1 MTADDL
7 RRSPLAGVSGAFPA
21 AGGAVSLR
29 ELPFPA
35 QFSFRFRDAP
45 LLSAPGSG
53 PGGPGS
59 DPGPVPGPGRFT
71 RIGERLD
78 ALRLG
83 PDEWLVV
90 GPDGAQGA
98 IRDLLEPVLDPE
110 YGSLVDVS
118 ANRTVLELAGPAARS
133 VLEKGCSIDL
143 HPRVF
148 PPGSCVQTLLSK
160 VQVILRRTI
169 VAPGPAYQLFVRP
182 SFADYLARWL
192 LDAMAE
198 YTG

>member
-1 MTADDL
+1 VTADHL
-7 RRSPLAGVSGAFPA
+7 RRGPLAELSASFPVA
-21 AGGAVSLR
+21 GAVTLR

-35 QFSFRFRDAP
+35 QFSFRFREAP
-45 LLSAPGSG
+45 PLPA
-53 PGGPGS
+53 
-59 DPGPVPGPGRFT
+59 PGPGRFT

-78 ALRLG
+78 ALWLG
-83 PDEWLVV
+83 PDEWLVI

-98 IRDLLEPVLDPE
+98 IRELLGPALDPE
-110 YGSLVDVS
+110 HGALVDVS
-118 ANRTVLELAGPAARS
+118 ANRTVLELAGPAARA

-143 HPRVF
+143 HPSVF
-148 PPGSCVQTLLSK
+148 PPGSCAQTLLSK
-160 VQVILRRTI
+160 VQVILRRTD
-169 VAPGPAYQLFVRP
+169 ALPGPVHQLFVRP